1 MLCILLLLPSWTP
14 SMSAATASSRAL
26 YMSANQDL
34 HHGLS
39 LREAAA
45 LKSAAVRIDA
55 ETIEAV
61 KAAASAEVVPVDD
74 LAPRVPGADT
84 AIVQYGE
91 AASFFGRLLEER
103 EASRAGAQSTPIET
117 ILKQKVLRMSFLQS
131 KLEHVTSAGLASEAR
146 RRWLVDKAALEREKR
161 ECKQEWAELRARHE
175 HSAAAWDQ
183 LASTATGQHTE
194 GQAADAAVAR
204 STALTVA
211 SQWTAGTILSRTS
224 LKEQVAL
231 IEEQKSLSERQ
242 MAIDHEDA
250 QLMKTALR
258 LYQEERPSREARAE
272 LLRGLHTLLAEI
284 RHLVEETSAFNGHAA
299 FVEEGFVEGLSY

>member
-175 HSAAAWDQ
+175 HSAAAWDK
-183 LASTATGQHTE
+183 LASTATDQT
-194 GQAADAAVAR
+194 ADAAVAR